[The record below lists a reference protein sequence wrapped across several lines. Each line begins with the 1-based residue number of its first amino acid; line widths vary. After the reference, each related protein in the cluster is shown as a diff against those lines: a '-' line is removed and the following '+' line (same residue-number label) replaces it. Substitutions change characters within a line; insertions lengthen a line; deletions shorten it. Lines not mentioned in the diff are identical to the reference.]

1 MAETDWFLRQLA
13 LYPVQNAASFL
24 CNNVKTDLKTAD
36 TKRNVPKQIKRY
48 FEFSERSNNDYLR
61 ELHTHTNYFRANEKK
76 LHTLFHPVLFKIRG
90 RLGRAETIPT
100 FTQFF

>member
-24 CNNVKTDLKTAD
+24 CNNVKTDFKTAD

-61 ELHTHTNYFRANEKK
+61 ELHTPIISEQMKK
-76 LHTLFHPVLFKIRG
+76 NFTPCFEPVLIKIG
-90 RLGRAETIPT
+90 EIGRAETIPT